1 MSQRF
6 YLPIPQIFTDLGI
19 LAPGWK
25 LYFYETGTTTA
36 KAVFSDTGLSI
47 PLPNPVLTNNEGH
60 LVDGSGNI
68 TSIYYADASMYKA
81 ILKDENDIE
90 QWTADP
96 CDVNTI
102 TLATLSPRPAYY
114 AGITTGSS
122 SAYVLDANPPYTQYT
137 SSDVFELSFHIAN
150 VANPTLQYVADG
162 AALNLVKK
170 TGQGTT
176 VGLVA
181 GDVQPGG
188 KYWASN
194 NGSAVEILNPRNL
207 NIYTGTSPIL
217 TIAGGVASITNSGAS
232 YRIAT
237 QGGAS
242 SDDLDTINGG
252 DNGEVIIIQSADS
265 TQDVVVKHLTGN
277 IYLNNTQS
285 YNLETTND
293 RLVLQYNSTDS
304 RWIEVAR
311 NKQIRLGAYSA
322 LLTVDTIYQAA
333 YDGILMA
340 TITSNSNGI
349 TRSIVSDANASPT
362 TVLVTQSSDSA
373 SGTGTGSVTASIK
386 KGNYY
391 KVTCTGTVNSSI
403 IYFQPFLND

>member
-1 MSQRF
+1 
-6 YLPIPQIFTDLGI
+6 
-19 LAPGWK
+19 
-25 LYFYETGTTTA
+25 
-36 KAVFSDTGLSI
+36 
-47 PLPNPVLTNNEGH
+47 
-60 LVDGSGNI
+60 
-68 TSIYYADASMYKA
+68 
-81 ILKDENDIE
+81 
-90 QWTADP
+90 
-96 CDVNTI
+96 
-102 TLATLSPRPAYY
+102 
-114 AGITTGSS
+114 
-122 SAYVLDANPPYTQYT
+122 
-137 SSDVFELSFHIAN
+137 